1 MITRWGL
8 SVIILICL
16 VAVPSLAEGDRG
28 LPGVVDIEEHL
39 GAGIPNDIELRDE
52 SGKTTTTKELFS
64 GNRPVLLVLAYYR
77 CPMLCP
83 LVLTGVSKGLSDA
96 GFVMGNDYRLVTVS
110 IDPDD
115 TPADARTRKDSL
127 RAKVGSDIETGS
139 RFLVGSAEATH
150 AVADAV
156 GYRYIY
162 DASTAQY
169 AHPAVVTVLSPGGR
183 ISRYIY
189 GVEPPVRDVRFALL
203 EAAEGKIGS
212 IIDRVLVT
220 CYRFDPA
227 TRRYGPYIAG
237 FFRVGAIV
245 ILGVVGTILG
255 LLWRFDRRRSIG
267 RNAP

>member
-1 MITRWGL
+1 MVARWGL
-8 SVIILICL
+8 SVILSICL
-16 VAVPSLAEGDRG
+16 VSVPSSADGDRG

-39 GAGIPNDIELRDE
+39 GARIPNDIELRDE
-52 SGKTTTTKELFS
+52 SGKTTTTGELL
-64 GNRPVLLVLAYYR
+64 GGDRPVLLVLAYYR

-83 LVLTGVSKGLSDA
+83 LVLTSVSKGLHDA
-96 GFVMGNDYRLVTVS
+96 GFVVGKDYRLVTVS
-110 IDPDD
+110 IDPED

-127 RAKVGSDIETGS
+127 RAKVGSDIETGA

-156 GYRYIY
+156 GFRYAY
-162 DASTAQY
+162 DATSAQY
-169 AHPAVVTVLSPGGR
+169 AHPSVVMVLGPGSR

-189 GVEPPVRDVRFALL
+189 GVEPPARDLRFALL

-212 IIDRVLVT
+212 IVDRVLIT

-237 FFRVGAIV
+237 FFRVGAIL
-245 ILGVVGTILG
+245 ILVVVGSILG
-255 LLWRFDRRRSIG
+255 LLWRLDRRRNTA
-267 RNAP
+267 RNSP

>member
-1 MITRWGL
+1 MVTRSGL
-8 SVIILICL
+8 SVILSICFL
-16 VAVPSLAEGDRG
+16 SGASFADVDRD
-28 LPGVVDIEEHL
+28 LPGVADIEERL
-39 GAGIPNDIELRDE
+39 GARIPDDIELRDE
-52 SGKTTTTKELFS
+52 SGKTTTTGELF
-64 GNRPVLLVLAYYR
+64 GGDRPVLLVLAYYR

-83 LVLTGVSKGLSDA
+83 LVLTGVSKGLNDA

-115 TPADARTRKDSL
+115 TPADASRRKDSL
-127 RAKVGSDIETGS
+127 RAKVGSEIETGS
-139 RFLVGSAEATH
+139 RFLVGTAEATH

-156 GYRYIY
+156 GFRYSY

-169 AHPAVVTVLSPGGR
+169 AHPAVVTVLSPGSR

-189 GVEPPVRDVRFALL
+189 GVEPPARDLRFALL

-212 IIDRVLVT
+212 IIDRVIVT

-237 FFRVGAIV
+237 FFRIGAVV
-245 ILGVVGTILG
+245 ILAVVGTILG
-255 LLWRFDRRRSIG
+255 LLWRFDRRRHTA
-267 RNAP
+267 RNSP